1 MRLGVCAL
9 TIAGM
14 TPSTPLVVFTDL
26 DGTLLDHA
34 TYGWN
39 AAQPALDRLARL
51 GAPVILASSKTAAE
65 IIPIQHMM
73 GLTGLPAIVENGAG
87 LVGLG
92 AGLFGNDDYT
102 NLRRLLDDLPADLR
116 AGFRGFADMDLP
128 EVVALTGLDMQAAA
142 RARTRAY
149 SEPGL
154 WQGDADSRAAFLSAL
169 KAKGVTARQGGRFLT
184 LSFGK
189 TKADRMD
196 EVIAR
201 YRPTR
206 TLALGDAP
214 NDIEMLEHADI
225 GVVVANPHHPPLPA
239 LEGDDKG
246 RIIRTDKPGPE
257 GWNLAVLA
265 LLNRFHPD
273 TRPAPSQDK
282 GPRQHG

>member
-1 MRLGVCAL
+1 
-9 TIAGM
+9 M
-14 TPSTPLVVFTDL
+14 TPSIPLVVFTDL

-34 TYGWN
+34 TYGWD

-65 IIPIQHMM
+65 IIPIQHLM

-92 AGLFGNDDYT
+92 GDLSDNSDYT
-102 NLRRLLDDLPADLR
+102 QLRRALDDLPADLR
-116 AGFRGFADMDLP
+116 AGFRGFADMDLQ
-128 EVVALTGLDMQAAA
+128 EVVTLTGLDMQAAA
-142 RARTRAY
+142 RAQTRAY

-154 WQGDADSRAAFLSAL
+154 WQGDAESRGAFLTAL
-169 KAKGVTARQGGRFLT
+169 KAQGVTARQGGRFLT

-189 TKADRMD
+189 TKAERMD

-201 YRPTR
+201 YRPAR

-214 NDIEMLEHADI
+214 NDVEMLERADI
-225 GVVVANPHHPPLPA
+225 GVIVANPHHPPLPP
-239 LEGDDKG
+239 LTGEDKG
-246 RIIRTDKPGPE
+246 RILRTDTPGPE

-265 LLNRFHPD
+265 LLDRFHPE
-273 TRPAPSQDK
+273 TCPTPSQDK
-282 GPRQHG
+282 GPRHHG